1 MYRFFNIGSFHGL
14 FPTPD
19 ALSVPE
25 ITFIKGV
32 CNVSRKVKAVSDSL
46 QPHVV

>member
-14 FPTPD
+14 FPTPE
-19 ALSVPE
+19 ALSFPE

-32 CNVSRKVKAVSDSL
+32 CNVSRKVKVVSDSL